1 MRLIKYMIASELISD
16 IVSPLRTSDSGEDAL
31 IVMHINHVK
40 HLPIVNDTMLLG
52 VISEDDILSNEVN
65 EPIGSYRLSLIR
77 PFAYEWEHL
86 FEVMSKMALN
96 KLTVIPV
103 IDEKEIFKGLITQED
118 LLQYY
123 ASSFSFTEPG
133 SIIILEMNRI
143 QYSLAE
149 ISRIIEA
156 ENASILSCFLTS
168 AEDSTLVTV
177 TVKVNKQDISSI
189 ISALHRY
196 DYYIKG
202 SFAEKEYVDE
212 LKERYDALMTYL
224 NV

>member
-1 MRLIKYMIASELISD
+1 MIASELISK
-16 IVSPLRTSDSGEDAL
+16 IVSPLKTSDSGEDAL
-31 IVMHINHVK
+31 AIMHINHVK

-52 VISEDDILSNEVN
+52 VISEDDILSHDLN
-65 EPIGSYRLSLIR
+65 EPIGSYSLSLIR

-96 KLTVIPV
+96 KLTVVPV
-103 IDEKEIFKGLITQED
+103 IDEHEIFKGLITQND

-149 ISRIIEA
+149 ISRIIEG

-177 TVKVNKQDISSI
+177 TIKVNKQNISSI
-189 ISALHRY
+189 LASLTRY

-202 SFAEKEYVDE
+202 SFTEKEFVDE
-212 LKERYDALMTYL
+212 LKERYDSLMSYL